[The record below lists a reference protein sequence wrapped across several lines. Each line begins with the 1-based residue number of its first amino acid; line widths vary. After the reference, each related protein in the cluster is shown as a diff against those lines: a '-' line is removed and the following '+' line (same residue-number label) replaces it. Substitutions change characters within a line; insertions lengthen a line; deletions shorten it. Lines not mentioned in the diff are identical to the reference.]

1 MTGILVAKIVREL
14 ERYYDAI
21 AEEVEPFVRPAS
33 GGEADG
39 RESLLVRESPA
50 AAGEEEALELRLVL
64 PAHVAEAEARA
75 WPGLSLDDRCQLV
88 EGASHFLLVC
98 ERARSGR
105 ATTQLEL
112 ELQAEVDKW
121 LVLSRGGRLAPEHD
135 DALIEALYGEP
146 EYLHD
151 ADSVEGERYRLAN
164 RLGARFARHLSRSF
178 ARKGRHRDMRHA
190 LARFFRMSQEEK
202 LRAAAG

>member
-1 MTGILVAKIVREL
+1 MTGVLVAKIVREL
-14 ERYYDAI
+14 ERYYDAS

-33 GGEADG
+33 PHEGEG
-39 RESLLVRESPA
+39 RESLLVRESA
-50 AAGEEEALELRLVL
+50 SGEEEALELRLVL
-64 PAHVAEAEARA
+64 PARVAEAEARA
-75 WPGLSLDDRCQLV
+75 WPELSLDDRCQLV

-98 ERARSGR
+98 ERARAGR
-105 ATTQLEL
+105 STTQLEL

-146 EYLHD
+146 EFLHE
-151 ADSVEGERYRLAN
+151 ADSVEGARYRLAN

-202 LRAAAG
+202 LRVATG